1 MFVGNL
7 PEPGEEA
14 PSFPGVLGYKRPT
27 PTLVAINPV
36 LGRSWGEG
44 GDGAWEMLLGIR
56 TLYDLTSLSEPGLGF
71 SPGKRPAQFLVIVAC

>member
-1 MFVGNL
+1 MLMFVENL

-27 PTLVAINPV
+27 PTLVSINPV
-36 LGRSWGEG
+36 LVRSVCVVGG

-56 TLYDLTSLSEPGLGF
+56 IPL
-71 SPGKRPAQFLVIVAC
+71 